1 MSSLTPREQEKMVR
15 LLDMGD
21 GHLLWFSHSQLADF
35 VGRVANLD
43 IHSPKYQAQGAS
55 KAKIMRAF
63 WNMEPDDVVGAVL
76 QELIGIRKDAPS
88 SVDEALLQ
96 ECEDI
101 AQRLVAGGLD
111 LSGIKESA
119 DQMDAQGIRRY
130 VARMENAVES
140 DPELAIGTAKDIVES
155 VCKTIL
161 EQRGV
166 QLHSPSMSALT
177 KATTK
182 ELKLAPEDIPDHA
195 KGVEVIR
202 RILHSL
208 GSIFDGV
215 NELRDRYG
223 TGHGREA
230 HRPRVSPSM
239 ARLAVGAAGTLVRF
253 LLETHNEQRG
263 S

>member
-166 QLHSPSMSALT
+166 QLPNPSMSALT

-182 ELKLAPEDIPDHA
+182 ELKLAEDIPDQA
-195 KGVEVIR
+195 KGVEVTR

-208 GSIFDGV
+208 GSIFDGI
-215 NELRDRYG
+215 NELRDLYG

-230 HRPRVSPSM
+230 HRSRVSPRH
-239 ARLAVGAAGTLVRF
+239 ARLAVGAAATVVRF